1 LSVTTLI
8 NDNDIEHERG
18 ILNRAIDLSNLRRR
32 KIAYHYRRAKL
43 FKYIY
48 SYYLPPAKYWLSAPR
63 SVRSNY
69 QS

>member
-18 ILNRAIDLSNLRRR
+18 ISNRAIDLSNLRRR

-48 SYYLPPAKYWLSAPR
+48 TRIIFLRQNTGSQHVPFA
-63 SVRSNY
+63 VDY